1 MIIAIVGADAEAIEW
16 RQPRRTAIHTLVAG
30 ESANTL
36 RVGHW
41 VLLVHDGCL
50 AWAQVRD
57 GGCIRRMRN
66 LEALGTGGGAP

>member
-1 MIIAIVGADAEAIEW
+1 MILAIVGADAEAIEW
-16 RQPRRTAIHTLVAG
+16 RQPRRTALHPLAVG
-30 ESANTL
+30 EAASVL

-41 VLLVHDGCL
+41 VLLVHEGCL

-66 LEALGTGGGAP
+66 LAALGPGGGAQ